1 MPPELLTILTI
12 IFGSTGMWALLSQ
25 QLQKMDKKK
34 DSQSQMLIGLAH
46 DRICDLCQ
54 AYINRGWITKDEYE
68 NLFDYLFIP
77 YKLLGGNG
85 TAEKM
90 INDVSKLPM
99 KIEEVKK

>member
-1 MPPELLTILTI
+1 MPPELLTVLTI

-54 AYINRGWITKDEYE
+54 SYINRGYITKDEYE

-99 KIEEVKK
+99 KIEEVKR

>member
-1 MPPELLTILTI
+1 MPPELLTVLTI

-54 AYINRGWITKDEYE
+54 SYINRGYITKDEYE